1 MRGLLIR
8 WVLISFSLWLTAT
21 LLPDLVSV
29 TPGPEVLLAGLIL
42 GLVNALVRPIVILL
56 TLPFTLITL
65 GLFLFVINAMMFAL
79 AAFLAGDTF
88 NVNGFW
94 GAVLGSLVMSVISL
108 LLTSLIGESGKV
120 KRLRS
125 GYKD

>member
-21 LLPDLVSV
+21 LLPGLVTV
-29 TPGPEVLLAGLIL
+29 TPGPELLLAGLIL

-65 GLFLFVINAMMFAL
+65 GLFLFIINATMFAL

-88 NVNGFW
+88 EVHGFW
-94 GAVLGSLVMSVISL
+94 GAVFGSLVMSIISL
-108 LLTSLIGESGKV
+108 LLTALIGESGRV

-125 GYKD
+125 GYED